1 MRPFLALILVTL
13 FIGAVVAL
21 AFGIRW
27 QWILGTPQYGSTFSP
42 DYARHLRLDA
52 GAVYRA
58 MLDDLEIRLIRL
70 PVHWDRIE
78 PEQGTFVFDDL
89 DWYMNE
95 AAQRRA
101 KVVLAIGNK
110 VPRWPECHTPSW
122 ARQLDKAA
130 YNEALLHTVKVIVER
145 YRQHPA
151 LGRWQ
156 VENEALFAFGEN
168 CPAADVQLWRQEIA
182 AVKALD
188 PEHKV
193 QITVSGEQEWWLP
206 QSTMGADIIGTSMY
220 RRVAH
225 PGVGYFTFPIPSR
238 WYSLQALTVA
248 WMVDRVV
255 ISELQAEPWLLKDYR
270 LYTVEEL
277 AELFDAK
284 DLEQHVR
291 YAQRTGLR
299 EISLWGVE
307 WWYYLRQQQRPELW
321 DTAKRIIA
329 GE

>member
-1 MRPFLALILVTL
+1 MRPFLVLILVALLAGT
-13 FIGAVVAL
+13 AVAL
-21 AFGIRW
+21 IFGVRW
-27 QWILGTPQYGSTFSP
+27 QQIRGVPTYGVTFSP
-42 DYARHLRLDA
+42 DYARYLQLDA

-58 MLDDLEIRLIRL
+58 MLDDLEIRFIRL
-70 PVHWDRIE
+70 PVHWDKIE
-78 PEQGTFVFDDL
+78 PEQGIFSFDDL

-101 KVVLAIGNK
+101 KVILAIGNK
-110 VPRWPECHTPSW
+110 VPRWPECHTPAW
-122 ARQLDKAA
+122 ARQLSKDEYNAA
-130 YNEALLHTVKVIVER
+130 LRNSLKVIVEQ

-151 LGRWQ
+151 LERWQ
-156 VENEALFAFGEN
+156 VENEALFAFGEH
-168 CPAADVQLWRQEIA
+168 CPTPDVQLWRQEIA
-182 AVKALD
+182 DVQALD
-188 PEHKV
+188 PKHPV

-225 PGVGYFTFPIPSR
+225 PGIGYFTFPIPSR
-238 WYSLQALTVA
+238 WYSLQALSVA

-270 LYTVEEL
+270 LSTTDEL
-277 AELFDAK
+277 LKLFTAK
-284 DLEQHVR
+284 DFEQHVR
-291 YAQRTGLR
+291 YARRTGLR

-307 WWYYLRQQQRPELW
+307 WWYYLQQQQRPELW
-321 DTAKRIIA
+321 DAAKRIIT